1 MDDRDL
7 PRQRIGPYQLEARLG
22 RGGMGEVFLA
32 YDERLERRVA
42 IKRIRWGP
50 RTAAGAHERFR
61 REARAAARLNHP
73 AIVQVYDLV
82 TGDGGE
88 GEEAGDAIVLEYV
101 LGRPLSSLIGGPELT
116 PALAVAL
123 AREIADGLAHAHAA
137 GFVHRDLKA
146 DNVMVTGAG
155 HAKILDF
162 GLAKPLLPA
171 GEESLTADG
180 AVLGTYHSMSP
191 EQAGGGEVDERSD
204 LFSLGSLLYEML
216 AGRAPFRGANPLET
230 LKRVLTDTPP
240 PLAVLRPDL
249 PAPLTALVSQL
260 LAKDRAERPASAAE
274 VARSL
279 AEIVEIVEIAHLA
292 NLPAV
297 TTAAAATASSGWS
310 ELPTGPAPAVLPR
323 PSAAPVPTSG
333 MSALRR
339 RPRVFTA
346 LVAAALLAL
355 AAGGT
360 LSRLRREPAAPLRV
374 LVPPPTLATENP
386 AGSDP
391 RLTLAASGV
400 LEAALGGLAALQGL
414 APLDPK
420 QLGGRET
427 SPVAM
432 ARTAAADEVLL
443 AAVAPQGELAR
454 VSLRR
459 IAGSDGRVLWA
470 ETFEVA
476 ADPADLRLLADA
488 VTLHLRRAWPDH
500 PPRPGT
506 PTLDVR
512 DEDYAAYLALKQ
524 ETDRGG
530 LPTEP
535 QIRRLEAISHSSPR
549 FLPAP
554 VTAAEL
560 ALSRFASTHDA
571 AYLDRARG
579 LAAQAAALAPGDPR
593 LLALGFRVAL
603 AGKSGDEPEKAYAR
617 LAAAL
622 PGDPALL
629 GYRASLAD
637 HRGRTAEALAD
648 LRAAA
653 ARVPSWRNLAR
664 LADLE
669 RRNGRTAE
677 ARQHLRELLAR
688 APGNTWGLGSLAQ
701 IELAYGD
708 PVRAEALYAELAA
721 LSPAERSLWTNLGLA
736 RFFSG
741 RYEAAIEAYEKAL
754 AIDPLHNT
762 VLLNLADC
770 ELALGRKK
778 AAEDHYRQAL
788 ARLEQVEAK
797 SPLSPDDSMAKA
809 QCLAQLGRASEAAE
823 LAQRTLQRR
832 PDEPGI
838 IYDAALVYALV
849 GDRTSARINA
859 RAALQKGIGPGWF
872 RLAAFRSLGDDPE
885 LRPLLA
891 ARAFP

>member
-50 RTAAGAHERFR
+50 RTTAGAHERFR

-82 TGDGGE
+82 AGDGNG
-88 GEEAGDAIVLEYV
+88 GEEDSGDAIIMEYV
-101 LGRPLSSLIGGPELT
+101 LGRPLSSLVGGPELT
-116 PALAVAL
+116 PALAASL
-123 AREIADGLAHAHAA
+123 AREIAEGLAHAHAA

-162 GLAKPLLPA
+162 GLAKPVLPT

-249 PAPLTALVSQL
+249 PAPLTALVSRL
-260 LAKDRAERPASAAE
+260 LAKDREARPRSAAE
-274 VARSL
+274 VAQSL
-279 AEIVEIVEIAHLA
+279 AEIASLA
-292 NLPAV
+292 GLPAV
-297 TTAAAATASSGWS
+297 ANAETAAPGSGWS
-310 ELPTGPAPAVLPR
+310 ELPTGPAPAAALPR
-323 PSAAPVPTSG
+323 HPAAPVPTSG
-333 MSALRR
+333 TSALRR
-339 RPRVFTA
+339 RPRVLTA
-346 LVAAALLAL
+346 LVTAVLLTL
-355 AAGGT
+355 AAVGV
-360 LSRLRREPAAPLRV
+360 LLRLGREPAAPLRV
-374 LVPPPTLATENP
+374 VVPPPSFGAES
-386 AGSDP
+386 AAVSDP

-400 LEAALGGLAALQGL
+400 LEAALAGLAALEGL

-420 QLGGRET
+420 QLGGREK
-427 SPVAM
+427 SPVEM
-432 ARTAAADEVLL
+432 ARTTAADEVLL

-459 IAGSDGRVLWA
+459 IAGGDGRVLWA

-476 ADPADLRLLADA
+476 IDPADLRLLADA

-500 PPRPGT
+500 RPRSRT
-506 PTLDVR
+506 PALDVR
-512 DEDYAAYLALKQ
+512 DEDYAAYLAVKA

-530 LPTEP
+530 LPTEA
-535 QIRRLEAISHSSPR
+535 QIRRLEAIARASPR

-560 ALSRFASTHDA
+560 ALSRFISTHDA
-571 AYLDRARG
+571 TYLDRARG

-593 LLALGFRVAL
+593 LLALGFQVAL
-603 AGKSGDEPEKAYAR
+603 AGNRGDEPEKAFAR

-622 PGDPALL
+622 PGDPTLL

-648 LRAAA
+648 LRAAV

-708 PVRAEALYAELAA
+708 PARAEALYAELAA

-741 RYEAAIEAYEKAL
+741 RYAAAIDAYGKAL

-770 ELALGRKK
+770 ELALGRKE
-778 AAEDHYRQAL
+778 AAADHYRQAL
-788 ARLEQVEAK
+788 ARLEQVEAQAG
-797 SPLSPDDSMAKA
+797 LSPDDSMAKA

-838 IYDAALVYALV
+838 VYAAALVYALV

-859 RAALQKGIGPGWF
+859 RAALKQGIGPGWF
-872 RLAAFRSLGDDPE
+872 RIAAFDSLRDDPE

-891 ARAFP
+891 VRAFP